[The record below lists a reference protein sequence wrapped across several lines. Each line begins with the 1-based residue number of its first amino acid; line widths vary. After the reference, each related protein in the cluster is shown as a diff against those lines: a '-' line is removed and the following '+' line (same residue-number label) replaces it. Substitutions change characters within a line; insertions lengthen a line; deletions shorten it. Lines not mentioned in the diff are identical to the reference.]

1 MTRKTAIGI
10 VFGGCSDEYGVSLS
24 SAAAVLEHL
33 DKEIYEA
40 IPIGITREGEWY
52 RYYGDAAGVREDRWS
67 SHPDRVP
74 AILSASRN
82 RKGLLELVG
91 AEFRLTPLD
100 VVFPVLHGRNGEDGT
115 VQGLLELSGI
125 PFVGCGTSSSALCMD
140 KAYAKT
146 IVAAAGIESAESV
159 TLHPGCSVSEAVG
172 AADKLGYPLYVK
184 PARSGSSIGIAKAR
198 DGKELRAGIERAL
211 RHDGKIVIERH
222 VDGFEIG
229 CAVLGSADPIVG
241 AIDEIEL
248 TGEFFDFD
256 QKYTLSASAIH
267 LPARIDEET
276 AARAKAAARTV
287 YRALGCSGFARV
299 DFFLARDGRL
309 LFNEVNTIPGFTSN
323 SRYPNMMREAGIPFP
338 ELLDRLI
345 ASALKE
351 ERI

>member
-1 MTRKTAIGI
+1 MRKTAIGI
-10 VFGGCSDEYGVSLS
+10 VFGGCSDEYEVSLS
-24 SAAAVLEHL
+24 SAAAVMDHL
-33 DKEIYEA
+33 NKEAYQTVA
-40 IPIGITREGEWY
+40 IGITKEGDWY
-52 RYYGDAAGVREDRWS
+52 RYYGDTASVREDRWS
-67 SHPDRVP
+67 SHPGCVP
-74 AILSASRN
+74 ALLPASRN
-82 RKGLLELVG
+82 RKGLIELVG
-91 AEFRLTPLD
+91 TEFRHTPLD

-125 PFVGCGTSSSALCMD
+125 PFVGCGTLSSALCMD

-146 IVAAAGIESAESV
+146 IASAAGIEVAESI
-159 TLHPGCSVSEAVG
+159 TLDPGCSVAEAVRL
-172 AADKLGYPLYVK
+172 ADKLGYPVYVK
-184 PARSGSSIGIAKAR
+184 PARSGSSIGIAKAH
-198 DGKELRAGIERAL
+198 DEKELRAGIDRAL
-211 RHDGKIVIERH
+211 LHDGKIVVERH

-229 CAVLGSADPIVG
+229 CAVLGTADPFIG
-241 AIDEIEL
+241 TIDEIEL
-248 TGEFFDFD
+248 TGAFFDFD

-276 AARAKAAARTV
+276 AARTKAAALTV

-323 SRYPNMMREAGIPFP
+323 SRYPNMMRQAGLPFP

-345 ASALKE
+345 ASALEE